1 MCCQNSGLIAIK
13 LNIYIEVL
21 HTFVINSR
29 KVVFQLDDED
39 EEPEFRH
46 SLSTTFPAPMPWPPA
61 IVSQQNQI
69 QNEQNASGKKKKP
82 GIIYLSSIPT
92 DYNVARTI
100 TFFSQFGKVGR
111 VVLQPGE
118 FNAIVGTIP

>member
-1 MCCQNSGLIAIK
+1 
-13 LNIYIEVL
+13 
-21 HTFVINSR
+21 
-29 KVVFQLDDED
+29 
-39 EEPEFRH
+39 
-46 SLSTTFPAPMPWPPA
+46 MPWPPA

-111 VVLQPGE
+111 VFLQPGE